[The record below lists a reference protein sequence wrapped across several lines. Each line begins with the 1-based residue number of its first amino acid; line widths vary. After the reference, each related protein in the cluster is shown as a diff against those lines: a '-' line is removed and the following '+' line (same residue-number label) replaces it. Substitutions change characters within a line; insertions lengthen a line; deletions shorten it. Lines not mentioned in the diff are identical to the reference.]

1 MALFYRLAGAVQ
13 IEKQEIFPAFCNRDG
28 EWVLFG
34 TQLYASTNGIHFNI
48 SITAINTKL

>member
-1 MALFYRLAGAVQ
+1 MALFYRLEGAVQ

-34 TQLYASTNGIHFNI
+34 TKLYSSTYGIHFNI
-48 SITAINTKL
+48 CITAINTKL

>member
-34 TQLYASTNGIHFNI
+34 TKLYPPTNGIQVNACI
-48 SITAINTKL
+48 AAINTKL